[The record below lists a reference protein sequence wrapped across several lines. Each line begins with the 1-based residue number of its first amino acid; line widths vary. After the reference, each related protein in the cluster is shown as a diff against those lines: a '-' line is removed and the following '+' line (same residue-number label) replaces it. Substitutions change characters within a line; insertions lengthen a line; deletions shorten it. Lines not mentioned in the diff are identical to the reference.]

1 LRPRILSFT
10 TVFPRPGDESHGLFV
25 RARLLAAAQFA
36 DIHVLNP
43 VPVLEY
49 GNPAQ
54 TITPLRDVP
63 LLRSDGPLTVHHP
76 RWFYP
81 PLFNA
86 FNPIWLNLFARGPA
100 RRLHASFPFQLI
112 DAHWGHP
119 EGGAAFRLARALRLP
134 FTITLRGGEIDH
146 AHHPARRR
154 ALALAFQHAARIIAV
169 AQPLAD
175 LAASLGANPAR
186 IRVIPNGLDAFTF
199 HPRPRAEARALLGM
213 DPAALHLL
221 SAGHL
226 TELKGHHRLV
236 EALALLHAQG
246 IPAHLWIAG
255 GPGRTADFSPII
267 RQTAQNARLTP
278 FVHFLGV
285 LPPDALASAMSAADL
300 FCLASSREGWPN
312 VVNEALACGAPVA
325 ATRVGAVPEIL
336 SSPDFGVIVEN
347 NQPALLA
354 AGILQALSRSWDRDA
369 IARHGQ
375 SRDWTQ
381 TARDVTALWLESIQ
395 EAAG

>member
-1 LRPRILSFT
+1 MRPKILSFT
-10 TVFPRPGDESHGLFV
+10 TVFPRPGDDSHGLFV

-49 GNPAQ
+49 GNPAH
-54 TITPLRDVP
+54 TFTPLRDVP
-63 LLRSDGPLTVHHP
+63 LLRSDGPLAIHHP
-76 RWFYP
+76 RWCYP
-81 PLFNA
+81 PFVNA
-86 FNPIWLNLFARGPA
+86 SNPFWLNLFTRGPA

-119 EGGAAFRLARALRLP
+119 EGGAALRLARSLGLP
-134 FTITLRGGEIDH
+134 FTITLRGNEIDH
-146 AHHPARRR
+146 ARHPARRR
-154 ALALAFQHAARIIAV
+154 ALARAFQSAARIIAV
-169 AQPLAD
+169 SQPLAS
-175 LAASLGANPAR
+175 LATSLGASPAR
-186 IRVIPNGLDAFTF
+186 VRVIANGLDSTTF
-199 HPRPRAEARALLGM
+199 HPRPRLDARALLGM
-213 DPAALHLL
+213 DPGAVHLL

-236 EALALLHAQG
+236 EALALLHTQG
-246 IPAHLWIAG
+246 MPAHLWIAG
-255 GPGRTADFSPII
+255 GPGRPADFTPVLHRTIQDSGL
-267 RQTAQNARLTP
+267 AP
-278 FVHFLGV
+278 FVHLLGV

-312 VVNEALACGAPVA
+312 VVNEALACGAPVV

-336 SSPDFGVIVEN
+336 SAPGVGVIVEN
-347 NQPALLA
+347 RRPAVLA
-354 AGILQALSRSWDRDA
+354 AGIRQALSRPWDRDA

-381 TARDVTALWLESIQ
+381 TAREVTALWIESIQ
-395 EAAG
+395 EAAR

>member
-1 LRPRILSFT
+1 MRPKILSFT

-25 RARLLAAAQFA
+25 RARLLAAARFA

-49 GNPAQ
+49 GNPAHI
-54 TITPLRDVP
+54 ITPLRDIP
-63 LLRSDGPLTVHHP
+63 LLRSDGPLTIHHP

-86 FNPIWLNLFARGPA
+86 SNPFWLNLFTCGLA

-119 EGGAAFRLARALRLP
+119 EGGAALRLARSLRLP
-134 FTITLRGGEIDH
+134 YTITLRGSEIDD
-146 AHHPARRR
+146 ACRPPRRR
-154 ALALAFQHAARIIAV
+154 ALARAFQHAARIIAV
-169 AQPLAD
+169 SQPLAG
-175 LAASLGANPAR
+175 LAASLGASPAR
-186 IRVIPNGLDAFTF
+186 VHVIPNGLDASIF

-213 DPAALHLL
+213 DPASPHLL

-255 GPGRTADFSPII
+255 GPGRLADF
-267 RQTAQNARLTP
+267 TP
-278 FVHFLGV
+278 VLRRTTESTGLATFVHFLGV
-285 LPPDALASAMSAADL
+285 LPPDALAAAMSAADL

-312 VVNEALACGAPVA
+312 VVNEALACGAPVV

-336 SSPDFGVIVEN
+336 SSPDFGVIVEK

-354 AGILQALSRSWDRDA
+354 AGLRQALSRSWDRDA

-395 EAAG
+395 EAAR